1 MKRQGVLALP
11 LVVILV
17 LFLSAC
23 GNRVADNAQAAAP
36 DSANQQLPFDQQGK
50 AGLFSG
56 RPEVPSL
63 VIPAGTPVV
72 VSLQQSISSESAHS
86 GDGFDA
92 VLEEPLVVSG
102 QTVAPKGATVKG
114 HVLAARKSGHMSNSG
129 YLRIG
134 LSEVAVEGKMVPVQT
149 STIFVQGGAHKKRN
163 LALIGGGAG
172 AGTLIGAL
180 AGGGKGALIGGLV
193 GAGAGT
199 GAAYATGKKDVG
211 FNAERRLTFRL
222 TQPLNA
228 RG

>member
-1 MKRQGVLALP
+1 MKRPAFALVLPLAL
-11 LVVILV
+11 LLMALASGCSNHI
-17 LFLSAC
+17 
-23 GNRVADNAQAAAP
+23 ADNAQAAGP
-36 DSANQQLPFDQQGK
+36 DGNQQRPFDQQGK
-50 AGLFSG
+50 QGILS
-56 RPEVPSL
+56 RPDLPALIV
-63 VIPAGTPVV
+63 PAGTPVT
-72 VSLQQSISSESAHS
+72 VSLQQSISSETAHA

-92 VLEEPLVVSG
+92 VLEEPLVVNG
-102 QTVAPKGATVKG
+102 QAVAPRGAAVKG

-134 LSEVAVEGKMVPVQT
+134 LSEITVDGKLVPVQT
-149 STIFVQGGAHKKRN
+149 SSIFIQGGAHKKRN

>member
-1 MKRQGVLALP
+1 MKRTTLMMTLP
-11 LVVILV
+11 MLV
-17 LFLSAC
+17 LLMALASGC
-23 GNRVADNAQAAAP
+23 GNRVADNPQAADP
-36 DSANQQLPFDQQGK
+36 EGNQLPFDQQAK
-50 AGLFSG
+50 KGLFSH
-56 RPEVPSL
+56 PDPL
-63 VIPAGTPVV
+63 VVPAGTPVT
-72 VSLQQSISSESAHS
+72 VSLSQRISSETAQS

-92 VLEEPLVVSG
+92 VLEEPLVVNG
-102 QTVAPKGATVKG
+102 QAVAPKGAAVKG

-134 LSEVAVEGKMVPVQT
+134 LSEIEVDGKMVPVQT
-149 STIFVQGGAHKKRN
+149 SSIFVQGGAHKKRN

-222 TQPLNA
+222 TQPLTA

>member
-1 MKRQGVLALP
+1 MKRPARFIVLPLALLLMALASGCSNHMAENP
-11 LVVILV
+11 
-17 LFLSAC
+17 
-23 GNRVADNAQAAAP
+23 QAAGP
-36 DSANQQLPFDQQGK
+36 DSNQQLPFDQQAKG
-50 AGLFSG
+50 GLFNSH
-56 RPEVPSL
+56 PDLPALIV
-63 VIPAGTPVV
+63 PAGTPVT
-72 VSLQQSISSESAHS
+72 VSLQQSISSETAHS

-92 VLEEPLVVSG
+92 VLEEPLVVNG
-102 QTVAPKGATVKG
+102 QAVAPRGASVKG
-114 HVLAARKSGHMSNSG
+114 QVLAARKSGHMSNSG

-134 LSEVAVEGKMVPVQT
+134 LSQITVDGKMVPIQT
-149 STIFVQGGAHKKRN
+149 SSIFIQGGAHKKRN

-228 RG
+228 KG